1 MMTET
6 TNVIERLEN
15 AQAAL
20 TEALEHAENGV
31 LWDDLWESKSNI
43 ENAQAMILEAQK
55 LLGAVVVKPY
65 GIVAVSTP

>member
-20 TEALEHAENGV
+20 TEALEQSEGGEF
-31 LWDDLWESKSNI
+31 WESQAEI
-43 ENAQAMILEAQK
+43 EKAQAMILEAQK